1 MKLIFPAVLLLQ
13 SGCLKACGKM
23 PTALHCTRSEFQKT
37 DLVTWHVPKS
47 HVNKTIDRYWS
58 MIFPYFPQN
67 TKHVKCFLV
76 IFVSLFHEA
85 WCQAPNGALLFHPN
99 PSGWLDPWRPRNHSD
114 SYIYYRMILIIN
126 RMSKNLVYL
135 KKLFSKWSMYA
146 TNFDMEYIWVYIYT
160 YISI

>member
-1 MKLIFPAVLLLQ
+1 
-13 SGCLKACGKM
+13 
-23 PTALHCTRSEFQKT
+23 
-37 DLVTWHVPKS
+37 
-47 HVNKTIDRYWS
+47 

-146 TNFDMEYIWVYIYT
+146 QTSIWSIYEYICIYIYK
-160 YISI
+160 YIISIGNSLIDQMSWGYQISNETEVSMRSPLTGLITKLLPLFQKEECW